1 MSKNSDQPTTL
12 LINSFYLSAKRNQIL
27 LRLNSKCQG
36 TGTSSNLTLVPL
48 KRNFLSTVD
57 RWPRKATAKSRGLAE
72 TYIPNSPPPLF
83 FVFLASSL
91 LFRVP
96 GHLLDFSVL
105 LLIALLPDHLF
116 FLLCPL
122 LFPFCS
128 LRTQRTRVKAN
139 SH

>member
-72 TYIPNSPPPLF
+72 TYIPNSPLPLSSSF
-83 FVFLASSL
+83 SRLLFSSVSPAISSISLCFSSSL
-91 LFRVP
+91 
-96 GHLLDFSVL
+96 FSR
-105 LLIALLPDHLF
+105 IICFSCCA
-116 FLLCPL
+116 
-122 LFPFCS
+122 PFS
-128 LRTQRTRVKAN
+128 LRFVP
-139 SH
+139 